1 MTRVEFFFNVDD
13 KLLKVADLCEKAMG
27 KGRQLTVFCQHEAM
41 MNGLHL
47 QLWQHSPTSFLANA
61 KSGDVGLAGE
71 AQPIMLIENGE
82 HLVHDDVLI
91 NLKTDTPPFFSRF
104 RYLVEIVGHDEADKI
119 AAREKYRFY
128 RDRGYEVKSTDVSK

>member
-13 KLLKVADLCEKAMG
+13 KLLKAADLCEKAMV

-41 MNGLHL
+41 MNVMHQ
-47 QLWQHSPTSFLANA
+47 QLWQHSATSFLASA
-61 KSGDVGLAGE
+61 KAGGE
-71 AQPIMLIENGE
+71 ISELTPIVLIENGE

-91 NLKTDTPPFFSRF
+91 NLQSESPSFFSRF
-104 RYLVEIVGHDEADKI
+104 RYLVELVGHDEADKI
-119 AAREKYRFY
+119 AARDKYRFY